1 LCIAKL
7 AHTQFRTGVTFGN
20 PEWSCPMDGPPPL
33 PLSVAKGCGQG
44 FGRERTERQ
53 LVACAASRPLALG
66 RNQGLRARGAQGH
79 GCVSTSTGGDAPTAA
94 ASATSVWNVPCLR
107 RLRKLVTKG
116 YKRSRPLALGRNQGL
131 RARGD
136 ERPGGSLT
144 GPTLFV
150 RQAYVELLSHTLA
163 YRPEGD
169 PGYR

>member
-66 RNQGLRARGAQGH
+66 RNQGLRARGGR
-79 GCVSTSTGGDAPTAA
+79 TS
-94 ASATSVWNVPCLR
+94 R
-107 RLRKLVTKG
+107 RLTDRAHPIRTAGVRRTIKSHPRVSPGGRSGVQMIRKLI
-116 YKRSRPLALGRNQGL
+116 SSANNLATL
-131 RARGD
+131 RIFG
-136 ERPGGSLT
+136 
-144 GPTLFV
+144 V
-150 RQAYVELLSHTLA
+150 RLSLA
-163 YRPEGD
+163 YPNLTTDE
-169 PGYR
+169 